1 MTQFGK
7 RIAAGPAV
15 SPNRPDNQQPDVGA
29 ALAAVTTGKLPAWTT
44 MGPIKLLIGVLLFA
58 GGLYVTTV
66 KYAGDLVRDVRLAG
80 SWQVAYDLQAFDGS
94 CTRHNFVVTLCSAS
108 IRSKAEPGRAPLA
121 SQFMMLCQGE
131 AFRKL
136 LFGVVDS
143 ISPEEIDRTVAEA
156 AEIFMAMY
164 GADSPLNQP
173 RAPD

>member
-94 CTRHNFVVTLCSAS
+94 CPRHNFVVTLCSAS

-121 SQFMMLCQGE
+121 SQFMMLFSGGGGE
-131 AFRKL
+131 MLVPVRSTKDPSA
-136 LFGVVDS
+136 
-143 ISPEEIDRTVAEA
+143 VAIAYA
-156 AEIFMAMY
+156 AETKLANRTI
-164 GADSPLNQP
+164 S
-173 RAPD
+173 